1 MGMLRER
8 NRLAALIAVVAVLVL
23 AGISSASP
31 GDPLILGLANSAD
44 TTDTS
49 LSTTSAGNAFAVTQS
64 GEGTGV
70 YGEGG
75 RYGVYGFSTSST
87 GYGVYGG
94 NNSAGGRGV
103 SGSSIAG
110 TGVHAEAGVNG
121 FALRVIGRNVFN
133 KSGLL
138 TIPAGAT
145 SATKTGVGPM
155 NSGTLVL
162 AVLQQN
168 VAGRFVRAVV
178 PDVAAGSF
186 TVHLNRSVSSA
197 VTVGWF
203 IVDSC
208 FNC

>member
-1 MGMLRER
+1 MDTFQHRSRLVVV
-8 NRLAALIAVVAVLVL
+8 LAAGLVILVAGV
-23 AGISSASP
+23 SSGSP
-31 GDPLILGLANSAD
+31 GDPLILGQANDAG

-49 LSTTSAGNAFAVTQS
+49 LSSSSGGNAFAVTQS
-64 GEGTGV
+64 GTGTGV

-75 RYGVYGFSTSST
+75 TYGVYGYSTSAM

-94 NNSAGGRGV
+94 NLSTGRGV
-103 SGSSIAG
+103 SGTSISG

-121 FALRVIGRNVFN
+121 FALRVVGRAVFN

-138 TIPAGAT
+138 TIPAGAS
-145 SATKTGVGPM
+145 SATKTGIGPL
-155 NSGTLVL
+155 NSGSLVL

-168 VAGRFVRAVV
+168 ASGRFVRAVV

-186 TVHLNRSVSSA
+186 TVFLNRA
-197 VTVGWF
+197 VNSNTTVAWF

-208 FNC
+208 FAC